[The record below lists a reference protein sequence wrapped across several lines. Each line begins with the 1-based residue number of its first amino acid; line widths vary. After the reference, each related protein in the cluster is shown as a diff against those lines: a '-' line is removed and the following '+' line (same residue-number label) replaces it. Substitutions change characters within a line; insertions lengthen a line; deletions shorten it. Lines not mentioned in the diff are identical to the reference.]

1 MAPRGN
7 GPEAIVSA
15 ISVTFNP
22 DQEYSVFCFYRNLIG
37 YVTQFYDDVLRKP
50 KSYTLEKVCLVIKEF
65 VLWYLKEFEQKL
77 NVHLKTP
84 AREV

>member
-22 DQEYSVFCFYRNLIG
+22 DQEYNAFCFYRNLIG
-37 YVTQFYDDVLRKP
+37 YVTHFYDDVLKYSQVIYP
-50 KSYTLEKVCLVIKEF
+50 EKVCMLIKEWA
-65 VLWYLKEFEQKL
+65 LQYLKEYEL
-77 NVHLKTP
+77 NLNLCLKKF
-84 AREV
+84 AREI